1 MNNKSISQQLYFDFS
16 KQKPNDYNIKLK
28 ENGKVFINDL
38 KIQNISQVAEI
49 YRDLKFSPREK
60 LYVVSLDENNKV
72 LGTELVSIGTNE
84 RTIAGVRDIFT
95 TPILLNAK
103 NIFLFH
109 NHPSGNSKPSAND
122 IQTTLAL
129 TQIGKK
135 LDINLLYHI
144 VIGNDSY
151 TTISPDGE
159 ISDIKF
165 FEDNNIEKKEAV
177 IYYTVEQSGILATE
191 HITNQNIAAKYAKE
205 ILEGK
210 ENSFCVF
217 YLDATNGVINVK
229 VYPKKFNEKDIL
241 RDGILSNAR
250 AVIIAKNFSGTINSI
265 NTLFEKDIHIQIL
278 DQITVKTDKQYES
291 AKSFDIWNNFNQ
303 NESVAEDLKKYNDY
317 GDLFAWASQQQEQEE
332 IQQNEKI
339 VTNPQ
344 VDITTSGLADKKVYE
359 QGGGRENAKGREIL
373 DEYYTPDVV
382 VDKVWEIANRYK
394 DTRENPLNILETSI
408 GIGVFF
414 KDRQLHSD
422 TIITAYEINNQA
434 SQQAQQTI
442 NSIGIV
448 GKVFNQHFETNFID
462 DRGNKKKFSADYDLV
477 IGNPPYGDH
486 RGFYKGVGEEEY
498 IKTYQEYFIK
508 RGLDVLKDKGILA
521 MVIPSGFLR
530 GKNNPAKQEIAR
542 LGVLKEA
549 YRLPNDIF
557 KGTGIGTDI
566 VIFQKNVV
574 DKDNKEYTDRLTIL
588 QNNSYFERNKGNI
601 LGVESIRE
609 GRFGIEPYIIGSF
622 DNILSLELKPI
633 EQIRYNQQKQIT
645 EKTNIE
651 KSNIYAD
658 KSVSPQVHLSTKKSD
673 NILEINTKQG
683 DIVAIR
689 DNSDISDREMT
700 LWKHT
705 TINGYIDRLFVDL
718 HKQEYNDLLYYY
730 NGNYYNEFNYAQG
743 NIFEKIDNLK
753 LNKDILTQED
763 YDRHYKVLQK
773 CLPKELDIKELKLSV
788 IDELTEQIYI
798 DNETLKSKFSD
809 YLEYLP
815 MEMFGNSSK
824 YDVRDYINRQTVRGR
839 DAIYNAKVRVA
850 RRETAEKLF
859 LRFLNEELTPQ
870 QQKIVTDKYTRT
882 RRAIHKPNYSKVPL
896 FLNVFEIFKDKKLEL
911 RDCQIEGV
919 GFAINKGV
927 AGLAH
932 DVGAGKTLTSILT
945 VGEYMVRG
953 WKKRPLI
960 VVPNNVYE
968 KWIYE
973 IKEVLPNVKINKLY
987 NLNAKIIEQLSKN
1000 GIEDN
1005 SISIITGEGFTRLG
1019 FKEETY
1025 SELTNDLY
1033 DTISSNNLNKRQ
1045 RAKMEEKVESLTG
1058 KAAKKTTTQVFFEDL
1073 GFDTIVLDE
1082 AHRYKNIFTSA
1093 KVEKGQSNE
1102 FSRVSSG
1109 ITSTR
1114 GIKAFMAT
1122 QYILQKYDGKGI
1134 ILPSATPFTNH
1145 VMEYYSVLSLV
1156 ARDRLKSMGL
1166 KNVNDFMT
1174 AFMDIKATYVIT
1186 ADMKLKVKDEVE
1198 RFKNAQDLRDLI
1210 GEYFDFVTG
1219 DDLGLVRPDK
1229 IQKKFFL
1236 QSSKLQDEY
1245 IQKAQELFKDNV
1257 DGGVLV
1263 AITELQNITLS
1274 PYLSRYSTKTPT
1286 PKEFVENSPKIYMAL
1301 KAVKTSLDT
1310 NPTGKQIIYMPRGVE
1325 YHRFVKDYLINEM
1338 GFNAD
1343 EIAIINGSTEKEKEL
1358 IKIRDSFNEGKTRIL
1373 IGSDTIKE
1381 GIDLQKYTT
1390 DIHIL
1395 HLPWNP
1401 NDLHQVEGRAWRY
1414 GNEWKNVRINYHLIE
1429 NSVDPFIFQK
1439 LEIKNKR
1446 IKDAQKMKSRE
1457 EEVGDIN
1464 FEDLK
1469 LELITDPEIRKE
1481 AEKTVVNAEFDS
1493 KRMQLTAEIGILKS
1507 QVEKVELIQ
1516 NKIDQTKEQKSW
1528 VSKYSI
1534 NYYDAEEEK
1543 KKLDKK
1549 IKKLED
1555 ELKKAVEKMKD
1566 VNIEQVTLIL
1576 FEKETEL
1583 EHIETERKHA
1593 LKNIDKQ
1600 VKINKK
1606 MLPLINTQV
1615 NINKY
1620 LEDIKKENEFI
1631 KNKITL
1637 KDNNNNINVE
1647 EQNEYQLKIDRKIIK
1662 KYEMIDWKY
1671 KELNERLKDIETE
1684 SKNLNNKEKMELNK
1698 FFTNPEALQIIEKDY
1713 FSTKQMIQAGL
1724 FLQTKEDKYII
1735 NFNDTYKQIIKNILK
1750 TKERIFEQFTR

>member
-1 MNNKSISQQLYFDFS
+1 MENQQLFFDFS
-16 KQKPNDYNIKLK
+16 EKPNEYNIRLK
-28 ENGKVFINDL
+28 ECGRVFTTDL
-38 KIQNISQVAEI
+38 KIRNVAQVAEI
-49 YRDLKFSPREK
+49 YRDLKFSPKEK
-60 LYVVSLDENNKV
+60 MYVVSLDENNKI

-84 RTIAGVRDIFT
+84 RTVAGIRDVFK
-95 TPILLNAK
+95 TPLLLNAK
-103 NIFLFH
+103 NIFIFH
-109 NHPSGNSKPSAND
+109 NHPSGHPKPSKND
-122 IQTTLAL
+122 VLITEHLARV
-129 TQIGKK
+129 GKK
-135 LDINLLYHI
+135 LNINLLYHI
-144 VIGNDSY
+144 VIGSDSY
-151 TTISPDGE
+151 IYISPDGD
-159 ISDIKF
+159 ISTETK
-165 FEDNNIEKKEAV
+165 FEDIATEKKESV
-177 IYYTVEQSGILATE
+177 VSYTVEQSGMLATE
-191 HITNQNIAAKYAKE
+191 YIKSPETAAQYAKE
-205 ILEGK
+205 ILDGRED
-210 ENSFCVF
+210 SFCIF
-217 YLDATNGVINVK
+217 YLDATNGVISTK
-229 VYPKKFNEKDIL
+229 VYPKNFKEQDIL
-241 RDGILSNAR
+241 KDSILSNAR
-250 AVIIAKNFSGTINSI
+250 GVIIAKNFADDIKNI
-265 NTLFEKDIHIQIL
+265 NTLLGKDLHVQVL
-278 DQITVKTDKQYES
+278 DQISIIDNKYYSQNFST
-291 AKSFDIWNNFNQ
+291 AWNSLGNS
-303 NESVAEDLKKYNDY
+303 NEVAEELAKYAEY
-317 GDLFAWASQQQEQEE
+317 GELFTWASQQEEQEKKE
-332 IQQNEKI
+332 EQKI
-339 VTNPQ
+339 NDVVLSASPQ
-344 VDITTSGLADKKVYE
+344 ADIPSYQ
-359 QGGGRENAKGREIL
+359 QGGGRKDAEGREIL
-373 DEYYTPDVV
+373 DEYYTPEVV
-382 VDKVWEIANRYK
+382 VNKVWEIVNRYK
-394 DTRENPLNILETSI
+394 DSKENPLNILEASV
-408 GIGVFF
+408 GVGGFF
-414 KDRQLHSD
+414 KDRILHNN
-422 TIITAYEINNQA
+422 TIITAYEINSQA
-434 SQQAQQTI
+434 AQQAQNTI
-442 NSIGIV
+442 NSIGVV
-448 GKVFNQHFETNFID
+448 GKVFNQHFEANFID
-462 DRGNKKKFSADYDLV
+462 DRGNKRDFSSDYDVV

-486 RGFYKGVGEEEY
+486 RGFYKGLGEEDY

-508 RGLDVLKDKGILA
+508 RGLDVLKDKGVLA
-521 MVIPSGFLR
+521 MVVPSGFLR
-530 GKNNPAKQEIAR
+530 GKDNPAKREIAK
-542 LGVLKEA
+542 LGTLKEA

-566 VIFQKNVV
+566 IVIQKSVV
-574 DKDNKEYTDRLTIL
+574 ETNSKEYEDRLNML
-588 QNNSYFERNKGNI
+588 QNNTYFELHKENV
-601 LGVESIRE
+601 LGTESTRE

-622 DNILSLELKPI
+622 DNIMSLELKPI
-633 EQIRYNQQKQIT
+633 EQEKEQTIEPNQ
-645 EKTNIE
+645 EKIVEKNIE
-651 KSNIYAD
+651 KTT
-658 KSVSPQVHLSTKKSD
+658 SPQVHKTAKKTE
-673 NILEINTKQG
+673 EITETNTKQG
-683 DIVAIR
+683 NIVAVR
-689 DNSDISDREMT
+689 DNSDISEREMT

-705 TINGYIDRLFVDL
+705 TIKGYIDKQFIDL

-753 LNKDILTQED
+753 LSKNEMTQED
-763 YDRHYKVLQK
+763 YDRHYKVLEK
-773 CLPKELDIKELKLSV
+773 CLPKSLDIRELKLSV
-788 IDELTEQIYI
+788 IDELTEQIHI
-798 DNETLKSKFSD
+798 DWATLKSKFSE

-859 LRFLNEELTPQ
+859 LRFLNEELTTE
-870 QQKIVTDKYTRT
+870 QQKIVTETYTRN
-882 RRAIHKPNYSKVPL
+882 RRAVYKPDYSKVPL
-896 FLNVFEIFKDKKLEL
+896 FLNVFENFKDKKLTL
-911 RDCQIEGV
+911 RACQVEGV
-919 GFAINKGV
+919 GFAINKGA
-927 AGLAH
+927 AGFAH

-973 IKEVLPNVKINKLY
+973 IKEVLPNIKINKLY
-987 NLNAKIIEQLSKN
+987 NLNVKIIEQLSKN

-1528 VSKYSI
+1528 ISKYSI

-1724 FLQTKEDKYII
+1724 FLQTKEDKFLSG
-1735 NFNDTYKQIIKNILK
+1735 FNDALKQIVKNIGK
-1750 TKERIFEQFTR
+1750 IKERTFER